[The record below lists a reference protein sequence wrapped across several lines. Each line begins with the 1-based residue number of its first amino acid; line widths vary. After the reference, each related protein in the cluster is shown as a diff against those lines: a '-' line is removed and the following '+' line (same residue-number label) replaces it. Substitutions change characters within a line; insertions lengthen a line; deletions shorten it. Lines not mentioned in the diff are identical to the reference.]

1 MEIINVAFS
10 VKNLLSSMVKSMYQ
24 KHMRNCEMKLNK

>member
-10 VKNLLSSMVKSMYQ
+10 AKNLLSSMVKSVYQ
-24 KHMRNCEMKLNK
+24 KHMRNCEMRLDK